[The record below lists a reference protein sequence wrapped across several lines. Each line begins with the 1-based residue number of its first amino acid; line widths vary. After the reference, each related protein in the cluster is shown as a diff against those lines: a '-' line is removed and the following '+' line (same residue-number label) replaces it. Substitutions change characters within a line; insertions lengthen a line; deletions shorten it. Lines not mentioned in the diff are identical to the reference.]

1 MNGNDSQK
9 FSLKFFRVIW
19 EPVEDIESRELV
31 PRVNR
36 QISPATQR
44 NRVKRLLREFFRR
57 NQATLKPGR
66 WVFIGKARAAEVP
79 NREIF
84 HDLEQL
90 LSKMSAAPHV

>member
-9 FSLKFFRVIW
+9 FSLKYFRVIW
-19 EPVEDIESRELV
+19 EPVKDKAIKELV

-36 QISPATQR
+36 QIFPATQR
-44 NRVKRLLREFFRR
+44 NRVKRILREFFRHH
-57 NQATLKPGR
+57 QASLRPGR
-66 WVFIGKARAAEVP
+66 WVFIGNSRAAEVP

-90 LSKMSAAPHV
+90 LSKMSATRLE